1 METSKSVKSRSLTA
15 KGESLPA
22 GHSGVYSGSRVL
34 VYFDESTCDWVCRH
48 ITKRKRVKHSSL
60 ERVMDAACQ
69 VFDAGR
75 FWFVGVMLDNNQEQ
89 QAFQNWAAKNP
100 EQAAKFN

>member
-22 GHSGVYSGSRVL
+22 GHSGGYSGARVL